1 MRTPDQ
7 MMEQILSFAKF
18 DSRIRLVGMEGSR
31 VNSNIPSDQ
40 FQDFDVTYFVTD
52 ISSFTVSDEW
62 LAPFGPY
69 LIMQKPE
76 DMELFPPEEAG
87 YSYLILFED
96 FAKMDLTLLSVDQLA
111 SYLQVDSLR
120 TILLDKDGC
129 LPQAIVPS
137 DVDYRLQKPSSRSF
151 DDCCNEF
158 WNIAPYVVKGICR
171 KEFLYA
177 VDHLHLMRSELL
189 RMLSWQ
195 AGVRE
200 GFTVSMGKNY
210 KFLDKH
216 IPAAQ
221 WKKLIST
228 YREDNLDALWA
239 SLFACAEL
247 FREASGKTALA
258 LGYSYPS
265 YDRNVTK
272 YIDFFFQEYSHTKR
286 NGDQP
291 DSPHTIAPLS
301 HSNMKKRGT

>member
-1 MRTPDQ
+1 
-7 MMEQILSFAKF
+7 
-18 DSRIRLVGMEGSR
+18 
-31 VNSNIPSDQ
+31 
-40 FQDFDVTYFVTD
+40 
-52 ISSFTVSDEW
+52 
-62 LAPFGPY
+62 
-69 LIMQKPE
+69 
-76 DMELFPPEEAG
+76 MELFPPEEAG

-111 SYLQVDSLR
+111 SYLQEDSLR
-120 TILLDKDGC
+120 TILLDKDGR

-137 DVDYRLQKPSSRSF
+137 DVDYQLQNPSSRSF

-195 AGVRE
+195 VGVQE
-200 GFTVSMGKNY
+200 GFTFSIGKNY
-210 KFLDKH
+210 KFLDRH
-216 IPAAQ
+216 IPDSQ

-228 YREDNLDALWA
+228 YREDSFDALWA

-258 LGYSYPS
+258 LGYSYPT

-272 YIDFFFQEYSHTKR
+272 YINFFFQEYSHTKR

-291 DSPHTIAPLS
+291 DSPPHTIAPLS
-301 HSNMKKRGT
+301 HSNIKKRGT